1 MAEEKKT
8 KDLLTGSCTTAQSL
22 IDQNVPI
29 NSVPLYTGLF
39 NTRVC
44 RPSFTYNYPPGSKNV
59 RNGGAYIVFGQVPPG
74 GVTSG
79 YGKSGIP
86 AESIDLVVGRHSS
99 ANDGKGP
106 SEDSWVDNN
115 FGTDAARIYISRLTD
130 IDDAFGLVSDPIVNE
145 GKGLIARS
153 GIGIKADGVRIIGR
167 EGVRITT
174 GKMQGGKFGGQGEPN
189 SLGGNIS
196 MIAPKIDLVAG
207 NNYNNV
213 QGVALGENTR
223 DCLIALSENIN
234 KIYSVI
240 ATITEAQDEFNLAV
254 ARGCAKVARL
264 GDIVSAGT
272 IVKAK
277 YAINIHEATYRSRLS
292 LNTWELN
299 YLNPKFAGTG
309 VFPQQKYIVSPNV
322 RTN

>member
-1 MAEEKKT
+1 MADEKRT
-8 KDLLTGSCTTAQSL
+8 KDTLPEGCTAVQNL
-22 IDQNVPI
+22 IDQNIPI
-29 NSVPLYTGLF
+29 NSVPPHTGLF

-59 RNGGAYIVFGQVPPG
+59 RSEGAYIVFGQVPPG
-74 GVTSG
+74 GLASG
-79 YGKSGIP
+79 YGKIGIP

-106 SEDSWVDNN
+106 EDGSWIDNN

-130 IDDAFGLVSDPIVNE
+130 IDQAFGLASDPNIKK
-145 GKGLIARS
+145 GRGLIARS

-174 GKMQGGKFGGQGEPN
+174 GKMQGGNFGGWGEPN

-207 NNYNNV
+207 NNYRDV

-223 DCLIALSENIN
+223 DCLLALKENID

-240 ATITEAQDEFNLAV
+240 NSISRAQDRFNTSIGTA
-254 ARGCAKVARL
+254 CTKVARL
-264 GDIVSAGT
+264 ADVPTAAALAHAT
-272 IVKAK
+272 
-277 YAINIHEATYRSRLS
+277 YAIDIYQSTHQSRLS
-292 LNTWELN
+292 LSTWELN
-299 YLNPKFAGTG
+299 YLNTKFGTAS
-309 VFPQQKYIVSPNV
+309 QKSKYIVSPNV